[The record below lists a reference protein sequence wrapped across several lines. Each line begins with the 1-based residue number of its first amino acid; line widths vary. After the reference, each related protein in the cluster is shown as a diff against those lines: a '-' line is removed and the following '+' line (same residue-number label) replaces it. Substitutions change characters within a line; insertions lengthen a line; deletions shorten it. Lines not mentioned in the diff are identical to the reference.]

1 MTNLG
6 WMRRL
11 KQIWFMAGVVASL
24 YLLVSILTA
33 RLGSGGWLWYLFVVP
48 LIGAAVGSRNAAFGR
63 RVRDR
68 FHIQQIWFLLG
79 AVAALF
85 LAEEVHPFR
94 SLVGVAGSYVF
105 TLALLGAVTGS
116 VVAANKR

>member
-1 MTNLG
+1 
-6 WMRRL
+6 MRRL
-11 KQIWFMAGVVASL
+11 KQIWFIAGAVASL
-24 YLLVSILTA
+24 ILIVAILTT
-33 RLGSGGWLWYLFVVP
+33 RLGSGGWLWYLFAVP

-68 FHIQQIWFLLG
+68 FHIQQVWFLLG
-79 AVAALF
+79 AIAALL

-105 TLALLGAVTGS
+105 TLALLGAATGS
-116 VVAANKR
+116 VVAATKR